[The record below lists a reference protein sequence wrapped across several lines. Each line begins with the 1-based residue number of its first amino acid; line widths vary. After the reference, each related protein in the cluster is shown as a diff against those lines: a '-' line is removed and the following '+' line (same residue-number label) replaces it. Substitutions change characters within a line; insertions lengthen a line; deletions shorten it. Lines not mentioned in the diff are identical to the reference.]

1 MKIKKSEII
10 WNITK
15 ETELSIII
23 ALVAYILLSPLLIAI
38 IYPDD
43 PPGHRDFAPLYY
55 CITIIYAISFYLIY
69 IKKSS
74 ENAALETINKFDA
87 VEDLKKYIKG
97 DGKILLIYYAVMLV
111 LYTIGNLFLPIGNP
125 LTFIFCFPF
134 AISQNIPIPVLSEI
148 VAYIIEMALILL
160 LTVHQHYKTYQHWNI
175 KKS

>member
-1 MKIKKSEII
+1 MVGVAHENKEIR
-10 WNITK
+10 NNMEYHK
-15 ETELSIII
+15 
-23 ALVAYILLSPLLIAI
+23 
-38 IYPDD
+38 
-43 PPGHRDFAPLYY
+43 RDGTFNYY
-55 CITIIYAISFYLIY
+55 CVGRLYSSQSPVNCYYISWRSSGTSRFCAALLLYHNNLSFYLIY

-148 VAYIIEMALILL
+148 VAYII
-160 LTVHQHYKTYQHWNI
+160 
-175 KKS
+175 

>member
-15 ETELSIII
+15 ETALSIII

-74 ENAALETINKFDA
+74 ENAALETIN
-87 VEDLKKYIKG
+87 
-97 DGKILLIYYAVMLV
+97 YAVMLV

>member
-15 ETELSIII
+15 ETALSIII

-55 CITIIYAISFYLIY
+55 CITIIYAISFNLIY

-87 VEDLKKYIKG
+87 VEDLKKVHKRRRQNSAH
-97 DGKILLIYYAVMLV
+97 LLCGNACALYHRKSVPAYRESVDIY
-111 LYTIGNLFLPIGNP
+111 FL
-125 LTFIFCFPF
+125 L
-134 AISQNIPIPVLSEI
+134 PVCDFTE
-148 VAYIIEMALILL
+148 YPD
-160 LTVHQHYKTYQHWNI
+160 TRFK
-175 KKS
+175 